1 MPRTSSSNSQRQWL
15 LGGAAL
21 VVATGV
27 GFGIAKLTTPKPT
40 PTEAA
45 AEAPAAAHDADT
57 LTMGPERIQASGV
70 GFETVVAGGLA

>member
-45 AEAPAAAHDADT
+45 AEAARLIEAWQKGDAPEEPAQR
-57 LTMGPERIQASGV
+57 P
-70 GFETVVAGGLA
+70 